1 MLKSP
6 PQSLKSDLSLELL
19 RENAILRGLVQAD
32 LDEFVREG
40 EVIELK
46 VRDTIYVAEAV
57 IDEVYFPIDCVLSV
71 VTRMKEGGMIEVGTI
86 GREGCSAVPLLMGA
100 RTTANDCFCQVPGTV
115 IKLSAEAFHRV
126 RSANPNFRA
135 LLDRFFQGY
144 VNFLGQLAGC
154 NRLHSV
160 YERCSRWLLMSN
172 DRVDSATIHLTHEY
186 LAMMLGSR
194 RSGVSIALSTLRRA
208 GFIDYGHGKIQ
219 ILDRNGLEESSC
231 ECYGVAREQF
241 SGMLRPPKTT

>member
-6 PQSLKSDLSLELL
+6 PRSPADLSLELL
-19 RENAILRGLVQAD
+19 RENAILRGLVPGD

-40 EVIELK
+40 EIIELK
-46 VRDTIYVAEAV
+46 VRDPIYVAEAV

-126 RSANPNFRA
+126 RNANPNFRA

-172 DRVDSATIHLTHEY
+172 DRVDSETIHLTHEY

-208 GFIDYGHGKIQ
+208 GFIDYGNGRIQ

-241 SGMLRPPKTT
+241 SGMLRPPKAL